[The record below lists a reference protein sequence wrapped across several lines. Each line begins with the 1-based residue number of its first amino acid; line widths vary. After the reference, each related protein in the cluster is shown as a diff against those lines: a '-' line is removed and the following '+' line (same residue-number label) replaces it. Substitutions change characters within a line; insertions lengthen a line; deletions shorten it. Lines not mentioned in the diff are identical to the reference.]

1 MRVLS
6 TLVLNSQASHSRK
19 QALVLNIGD
28 ILASIHYLQNY
39 TRPRRALPVSDDEAS
54 HFLEE

>member
-1 MRVLS
+1 M
-6 TLVLNSQASHSRK
+6 
-19 QALVLNIGD
+19 LNIGD

-39 TRPRRALPVSDDEAS
+39 TRPRRALSVSDDEAS